1 MCPSGGTVYTLSGG
15 GSAERLGG
23 SNPLLG
29 TIVYKADYIFI
40 DFGCIK
46 SNHSVYTIYSLNIFT
61 DRSITWQ
68 Y

>member
-1 MCPSGGTVYTLSGG
+1 MPRWWNGRHATLRSLWAKARE
-15 GSAERLGG
+15 S
-23 SNPLLG
+23 SNLFLG

-46 SNHSVYTIYSLNIFT
+46 SNHSVYTIDSLNIFT